1 MNETYFSFDKSVE
14 AHIAKKLGYEVIEIS
29 TVDDIAKKGW
39 FFEKSH
45 GNFVAGKFLFG
56 QSNSVSG
63 DDLIFKTSQWDEA
76 SQVSIQSS
84 VLDETVEKEMPEEE
98 IVAEEDE
105 QSQYAI
111 LAVIIVV
118 AVAAAIYYMKGY
130 KSKR

>member
-1 MNETYFSFDKSVE
+1 MYKR
-14 AHIAKKLGYEVIEIS
+14 
-29 TVDDIAKKGW
+29 
-39 FFEKSH
+39 
-45 GNFVAGKFLFG
+45 
-56 QSNSVSG
+56 Q
-63 DDLIFKTSQWDEA
+63 TSQWDEA

-98 IVAEEDE
+98 IVVEEDE